1 MGQFAVSASFKLEPD
16 ALIPSRRCLYTAD
29 EQALIHRASGI
40 EASGPWLDPFLAFM
54 GGVYAIG
61 EAITGEFPNWG
72 AVITGQNVSIKRR
85 HPIDAPAFVQGR
97 VTMLGADPRGHVIG
111 FAVEAANAAGEPFAD
126 MLMTLLLLDPA
137 ALPERGERA
146 ARIVEPATPGGFENI
161 GMVSFTPEA
170 VRCFELNRP
179 PSPHT
184 DPDLARAAGFSKPIA
199 AGNQVFSIIWNRLV
213 EPKYTFPVQLAF
225 TLKRPIFWDETVT
238 FERRRGGAAGREILE
253 VRNAAGKTSIIC
265 EISGAGSLE

>member
-1 MGQFAVSASFKLEPD
+1 
-16 ALIPSRRCLYTAD
+16 
-29 EQALIHRASGI
+29 
-40 EASGPWLDPFLAFM
+40 
-54 GGVYAIG
+54 
-61 EAITGEFPNWG
+61 
-72 AVITGQNVSIKRR
+72 VITGQNVSIKGH
-85 HPIDAPAFVQGR
+85 HPIDSPAYVQGR
-97 VTMLGADPRGHVIG
+97 VKMLDADPRGHVLG
-111 FAVEAANAAGEPFAD
+111 FAIEAVNAAGEPFAE

-137 ALPERGERA
+137 TLPERGERA
-146 ARIVEPATPGGFENI
+146 ARIVEPATPGGIENV
-161 GMVSFTPEA
+161 GVFTFTPEA

-213 EPKYTFPVQLAF
+213 APKYTFPVQLAF

-238 FERRRGGAAGREILE
+238 FERRICVAAGREILE

-265 EISGAGSLE
+265 EISGSGSLE